1 VDNLLPA
8 IRPALRSLRR
18 TPGFAVAA
26 ILTLA
31 LGIGLSTA
39 VFTVAD
45 AMLIRQLPVRD
56 QARIVTLWG
65 REKGFDNFPLSV
77 DDAREF
83 ARRTRSLAQVAYYPY
98 QGAWPK
104 PVRDGTGVLRL
115 RQALVSGDFFTVLGA
130 HAVLGR
136 TLRAT
141 DDVPGAALVAV
152 LSYGT
157 WQQKFAGDPAV
168 LGRQL
173 VMYDSNLSYTI
184 VGVMPPGL
192 DYPKG
197 ADFWAPIVPSAS
209 PGGLS
214 FMSVDLVG
222 RLAPGATPANA
233 RDEMT
238 AFFGRADASPYLR
251 NLRGVV
257 RTLPRVMLGDT
268 RPALFVFAAASALLL
283 LIACI
288 NVANLLLARGLART
302 REIAVRSALG
312 AGRVRIIA
320 QLLAENAMLAVAG
333 GVVGLVVAAAAV
345 RMFVAFAPAGVPR
358 LDEIHMNA
366 AALAGAIGIA
376 AIAMLVFGLAPAI
389 MTSRVELQAVLRSG
403 TRHSPGRGSRM
414 ATEAL
419 VVAQIALAV
428 VVLSAAGLIAR
439 SLLKLESVE
448 LSLQTS
454 HLLIGQLSIRY
465 DQFDTKDK
473 QLALLERLLPDVRA
487 VPGVRSV
494 SPVVAVPFAGGAGWD
509 GHASTEGQTTEEAA
523 ANPMLNMDVVS
534 PDYFAT
540 LGIPILRGRG
550 FTHADREGAPAVV
563 VVSQSAAREYWP
575 GGDALGK
582 RLTMGSAS
590 QTATVVGIVP
600 DTRYR
605 DLRDARPSI
614 YFPLRQSFFPFVP
627 MALAIRATG
636 SPTALVPTI
645 RRVIGAVDP
654 GVTLV
659 YAAPFDFYLDAPL
672 AQPRLNA
679 LLLAVFAGAALALA
693 AIGLFGIMA
702 TMVRQRT
709 RELGVRLAL
718 GATAGD
724 LRDLVM
730 RRGLMIAAA
739 GLVLGIIGALL
750 ANRLLASLL
759 YEVSPTDGVT
769 LAVVAALLL
778 LIATLATFIP
788 ARSST
793 RIDPASALRVEG

>member
-8 IRPALRSLRR
+8 VRSLHR

-56 QARIVTLWG
+56 QGRIVTLWG

-83 ARRTRSLAQVAYYPY
+83 ARRTRSLSQVAYYPY

-104 PVRDGTGVLRL
+104 PVRDGTGVSRL

-141 DDVPGAALVAV
+141 DDVAGAAPVAV

-173 VMYDSNLSYTI
+173 VMYDSDLSYTI
-184 VGVMPPGL
+184 VGVMPRGM

-197 ADFWAPIVPSAS
+197 SDFWVPIIPSSS

-214 FMSVDLVG
+214 YLSVDLVG

-257 RTLPRVMLGDT
+257 RTLPRVILGDT

-320 QLLAENAMLAVAG
+320 QLLAENAMLAIAG
-333 GVVGLVVAAAAV
+333 GVVGLMVAAGAV

-358 LDEIHMNA
+358 LDEVHMNG
-366 AALAGAIGIA
+366 AALAGAVGIA
-376 AIAMLVFGLAPAI
+376 AIAMLFFGLAPAI
-389 MTSRVELQAVLRSG
+389 MMSRVELQAVLRSG
-403 TRHSPGRGSRM
+403 MRHSPGRGSRM

-439 SLLKLESVE
+439 SLLKLERVD
-448 LSLQTS
+448 LALQTS

-465 DQFDTKDK
+465 DQFDTKDT
-473 QLALLERLLPDVRA
+473 QLALLERLLPEVRA

-540 LGIPILRGRG
+540 LGIPIIRGRG
-550 FTHADREGAPAVV
+550 FTDADREGAPAVV

-575 GGDALGK
+575 GGRALGK
-582 RLTMGSAS
+582 QLTMGSAS
-590 QTATVVGIVP
+590 QAATVVGVVP

-636 SPTALVPTI
+636 SPTAIVPTL

-654 GVTLV
+654 GVTLT
-659 YAAPFDFYLDAPL
+659 YAAPFDFYLEAPL

-679 LLLAVFAGAALALA
+679 LLLAVFASAAVALA

-730 RRGLMIAAA
+730 RRGLVIATA
-739 GLVLGIIGALL
+739 GLALGIIGALL

-759 YEVSPTDGVT
+759 YEVSATDAVT
-769 LAVVAALLL
+769 LVAVAGLLLAVAA
-778 LIATLATFIP
+778 LATFIP

-793 RIDPASALRVEG
+793 RIDPAIALRVEG

>member
-1 VDNLLPA
+1 
-8 IRPALRSLRR
+8 
-18 TPGFAVAA
+18 
-26 ILTLA
+26 
-31 LGIGLSTA
+31 
-39 VFTVAD
+39 
-45 AMLIRQLPVRD
+45 
-56 QARIVTLWG
+56 
-65 REKGFDNFPLSV
+65 
-77 DDAREF
+77 
-83 ARRTRSLAQVAYYPY
+83 
-98 QGAWPK
+98 
-104 PVRDGTGVLRL
+104 
-115 RQALVSGDFFTVLGA
+115 
-130 HAVLGR
+130 
-136 TLRAT
+136 
-141 DDVPGAALVAV
+141 
-152 LSYGT
+152 
-157 WQQKFAGDPAV
+157 
-168 LGRQL
+168 
-173 VMYDSNLSYTI
+173 
-184 VGVMPPGL
+184 
-192 DYPKG
+192 
-197 ADFWAPIVPSAS
+197 
-209 PGGLS
+209 
-214 FMSVDLVG
+214 
-222 RLAPGATPANA
+222 
-233 RDEMT
+233 
-238 AFFGRADASPYLR
+238 
-251 NLRGVV
+251 
-257 RTLPRVMLGDT
+257 
-268 RPALFVFAAASALLL
+268 
-283 LIACI
+283 
-288 NVANLLLARGLART
+288 
-302 REIAVRSALG
+302 
-312 AGRVRIIA
+312 
-320 QLLAENAMLAVAG
+320 
-333 GVVGLVVAAAAV
+333 VAAAAV

-376 AIAMLVFGLAPAI
+376 AIAMLFFGLAPAI

-403 TRHSPGRGSRM
+403 TRHSPGRSSRM

-428 VVLSAAGLIAR
+428 VILSAAGLIAR
-439 SLLKLESVE
+439 SLLKLERVD

-523 ANPMLNMDVVS
+523 ANPMLNMDVVG

-540 LGIPILRGRG
+540 LGIPILRGRS
-550 FTHADREGAPAVV
+550 FTPADREGAPAVV

-636 SPTALVPTI
+636 SPTALVPAI

-750 ANRLLASLL
+750 ANHLLASLL